1 MGGYRAE
8 ERIGRLPPMPYWA
21 PENAEQSRRR
31 HEQLLAR
38 TLSSDAYE
46 SVYLRRDGS
55 RLTVL
60 VSEAPLLDGDGRQT
74 GWMAS
79 IMDITEQKRAQE
91 FQRRSEDHTSEL
103 QPPRRSSY

>member
-8 ERIGRLPPMPYWA
+8 ELIGRLPPMLYWA

-60 VSEAPLLDGDGRQT
+60 VSEAPLLDGNGRQI
-74 GWMAS
+74 G
-79 IMDITEQKRAQE
+79 
-91 FQRRSEDHTSEL
+91 RSDEHTSEL
-103 QPPRRSSY
+103 QSLMRNSYAVFCLKKKKR